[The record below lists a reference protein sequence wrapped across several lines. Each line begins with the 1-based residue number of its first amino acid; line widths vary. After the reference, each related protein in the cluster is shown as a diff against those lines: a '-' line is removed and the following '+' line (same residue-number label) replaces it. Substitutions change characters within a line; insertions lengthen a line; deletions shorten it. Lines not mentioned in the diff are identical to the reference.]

1 MKQIGHYTY
10 DEINCLG
17 QGAYGKVYEGLNT
30 LNNETVAIKKL
41 DLILFEKDKYLRK
54 QIVQEIEIMSK
65 LNHKNI
71 VKFIELLATK
81 KSLFIVTEMCR
92 SGDLKSL
99 ISSKNIS
106 EQQAIDIMFQ
116 ILDGFKE
123 LIKSGVIHRDMKP
136 ANVLNDMGTVKI
148 ADFGFA
154 KYVENYSSQLLK
166 SCVGS
171 PLYMAPQVLERHH
184 YSTKCD
190 IWSLGVIFYEML
202 HFDVPW
208 KGRDEEDL
216 LHNIKTQPLQFK
228 NDLST
233 FSKKFLTIT
242 LVIEE
247 ENRASWNQIFELSN
261 DSIFQKSV
269 SSEDISEESIQ
280 KLPTWIQKQ
289 NFQQKL
295 DKKVDEQKQQ
305 QIEELQQI
313 RKSLAYQHFIMAECY
328 NEQINNES
336 NKELQQD
343 SIKLIINYLN
353 LNIVT
358 ESQNLLQAS
367 LDLYSK
373 FSQKN
378 LLWKMQEQ
386 LNLEH
391 NYYLQMQIDAQKL
404 FISNQVQGKPNDKQ
418 INEAKSQLQKCKN
431 SNAAQI
437 LLDLI
442 NNQNWNK

>member
-71 VKFIELLATK
+71 VKFVELLATK
-81 KSLFIVTEMCR
+81 KSLFIVTEICHN
-92 SGDLKSL
+92 GDLKSL
-99 ISSKNIS
+99 IASKNIS
-106 EQQAIDIMFQ
+106 EQQAIDIMLQ
-116 ILDGFKE
+116 ILEGFKE

-136 ANVLNDMGTVKI
+136 ANVLNDKGTVKI

-233 FSKKFLTIT
+233 FSKQFLTIT

-261 DSIFQKSV
+261 NSELYKSI

-280 KLPTWIQKQ
+280 KLPTWIQRPSI
-289 NFQQKL
+289 QQKQ
-295 DKKVDEQKQQ
+295 DKKVDEQKLQ
-305 QIEELQQI
+305 QIEELQQL
-313 RKSLAYQHFIMAECY
+313 RKQLAYQHFIMTECY
-328 NEQINNES
+328 TEQIINENNDCI
-336 NKELQQD
+336 NIL
-343 SIKLIINYLN
+343 INYLN
-353 LNIVT
+353 ENIVKKSVYLIQT
-358 ESQNLLQAS
+358 SI
-367 LDLYSK
+367 DLYQR

-386 LNLEH
+386 LNNEH
-391 NYYLQMQIDAQKL
+391 NYYLQMQIDFKQQL
-404 FISNQVQGKPNDKQ
+404 SQNQCFDKPNDKQ
-418 INEAKSQLQKCKN
+418 INEAKNQLLKCN
-431 SNAAQI
+431 NTNAAQM
-437 LLDLI
+437 LLNLI
-442 NNQNWNK
+442 DNYNWIE

>member
-41 DLILFEKDKYLRK
+41 DLILFEKDKII
-54 QIVQEIEIMSK
+54 QVQEIEIMSK

-71 VKFIELLATK
+71 VKFVELLATK

-99 ISSKNIS
+99 IASKNIS
-106 EQQAIDIMFQ
+106 EQQAIDIMLQ
-116 ILDGFKE
+116 ILEGFKE

-228 NDLST
+228 NDLSK
-233 FSKKFLTIT
+233 FSKQFLTIT

-247 ENRASWNQIFELSN
+247 ENRASWNQIFDLSHTSEL
-261 DSIFQKSV
+261 QKSV
-269 SSEDISEESIQ
+269 SAEDINEESIQ
-280 KLPTWIQKQ
+280 KLPTWIQRPSISQ
-289 NFQQKL
+289 RQ
-295 DKKVDEQKQQ
+295 DKKVDEQKYQ
-305 QIEELQQI
+305 QIEELQSLRKQI
-313 RKSLAYQHFIMAECY
+313 AYQHFIMTECY
-328 NEQINNES
+328 TEQINNE
-336 NKELQQD
+336 NNGELQQE
-343 SIKLIINYLN
+343 SIKQLLNYINE
-353 LNIVT
+353 NIVK
-358 ESQNLLQAS
+358 ESYDLIQAS
-367 LDLYSK
+367 VDLYQK
-373 FSQKN
+373 MQQKN

-386 LNLEH
+386 LNAEH
-391 NYYLQMQIDAQKL
+391 NYYMQMQIDAKKL
-404 FISNQVQGKPNDKQ
+404 FALNQYQGKPDDKQ
-418 INEAKSQLQKCKN
+418 INEAKIQLQKCKS
-431 SNAAQI
+431 SNAASM

-442 NNQNWNK
+442 NNSNWKK